1 MFLLYTLKNTI
12 FELKYVFGDKMKS
25 SDITYVFGTGRL
37 DKLENEN
44 FTGEF
49 FYGYKY
55 FSSKNLNIQ
64 IIELNESNK
73 KNKFS
78 SKILF
83 FSLFQTKGNRPRN
96 RKFRQFHPHN
106 RGSGDICIFQN
117 SI

>member
-1 MFLLYTLKNTI
+1 
-12 FELKYVFGDKMKS
+12 MKS

-37 DKLENEN
+37 DKLENKN

-83 FSLFQTKGNRPRN
+83 FFDRVLNKISKLPFYMNEIITFENIKKLSKS
-96 RKFRQFHPHN
+96 KFCHFY
-106 RGSGDICIFQN
+106 
-117 SI
+117 SIWS